1 MSTRQRTNRHGVLY
15 YVDGDDIH
23 CQYYVGDGV
32 TLSRTF
38 SNLTQTKIDALTFED
53 LVWAIYLLSQG
64 ELFPFFKRTKPVG
77 LQSDD
82 GLFLCPVLNEQIIVE
97 VSLLYLV

>member
-15 YVDGDDIH
+15 YVDGDDVH

-53 LVWAIYLLSQG
+53 LV
-64 ELFPFFKRTKPVG
+64 
-77 LQSDD
+77 
-82 GLFLCPVLNEQIIVE
+82 
-97 VSLLYLV
+97 